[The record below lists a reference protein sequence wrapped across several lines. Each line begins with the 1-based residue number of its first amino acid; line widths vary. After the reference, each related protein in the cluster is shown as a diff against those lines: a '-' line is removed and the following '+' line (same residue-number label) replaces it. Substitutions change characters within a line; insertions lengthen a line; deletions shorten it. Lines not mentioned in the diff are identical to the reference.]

1 MSHIHLT
8 LATGRM
14 HQIRIHLAKAGFPI
28 AADDKYGNFKA
39 NKELKKLCGIK
50 RLQLFSSKLT
60 IPSTGS
66 KSMAFTIPVNFAPY
80 FEQE

>member
-1 MSHIHLT
+1 MQPIEGT
-8 LATGRM
+8 
-14 HQIRIHLAKAGFPI
+14 AKTFNSGGDFGME
-28 AADDKYGNFKA
+28 KLSKA

-66 KSMAFTIPVNFAPY
+66 KSMTFTIPVNFAPY